1 MTRNRTFLGVLAAAV
16 LVVPAWSCAADA
28 PAVAS
33 RQAALQVQRDLAAS
47 EQFLLVLDQ
56 AKPVLSLSLGS
67 VPLQHYAVLAVQK
80 PLRRAFFKRLA
91 DAADPAGIAWR
102 GGVQDPPR
110 VRDRKELA
118 YQQAA
123 DESADPAD
131 PVAEGDEA
139 VPPPQPEAPR
149 IPPTPE
155 EAVPAP
161 ASWVLRYEGGPE
173 VWFQGVDD
181 GGVPTL
187 PQALEAGRMALL
199 RDAWNGRVP
208 PARMRIL
215 MPMADAQALYR
226 SLPPDVVLL
235 IVPAR

>member
-1 MTRNRTFLGVLAAAV
+1 MTRNRTFLGALGVAMAV
-16 LVVPAWSCAADA
+16 ASAWSCAADA

-33 RQAALQVQRDLAAS
+33 RQAALQAHLDLAAS
-47 EQFLLVLDQ
+47 EQFLLVLDE

-67 VPLQHYAVLAVQK
+67 VPLQHYAVLAVEK
-80 PLRRAFFKRLA
+80 PQRRAFFRRLA
-91 DAADPAGIAWR
+91 DATDPSGVAWR

-118 YQQAA
+118 FQQAT
-123 DESADPAD
+123 DEPADPAD
-131 PVAEGDEA
+131 PVAEGDED
-139 VPPPQPEAPR
+139 VPPPQPEAPK

-173 VWFQGVDD
+173 LWIQGVVD
-181 GGVPTL
+181 GVVPPL
-187 PQALEAGRMALL
+187 PEALAAGRIALL
-199 RDAWNGRVP
+199 RDGWNGRVP
-208 PARMRIL
+208 PARLRIL
-215 MPMADAQALYR
+215 MPMAEAQALYR

>member
-1 MTRNRTFLGVLAAAV
+1 VTRNRTFLGALAALVLA
-16 LVVPAWSCAADA
+16 VPAWSCAADA

-33 RQAALQVQRDLAAS
+33 RPAALQVHLDLAAS
-47 EQFLLVLDQ
+47 EQFLLVLDE
-56 AKPVLSLSLGS
+56 AKPILSLSLGS
-67 VPLQHYAVLAVQK
+67 VPLQHYAVLAVEK
-80 PLRRAFFKRLA
+80 PLRRAFFRRLA
-91 DAADPAGIAWR
+91 DAADPAGVAWR

-118 YQQAA
+118 YQQAT
-123 DESADPAD
+123 DEPADPAD
-131 PVAEGDEA
+131 PVAEGDETVQA
-139 VPPPQPEAPR
+139 PQFEAPK

-161 ASWVLRYEGGPE
+161 ASWVLRYEDGPE
-173 VWFQGVDD
+173 LWIQGVGDD
-181 GGVPTL
+181 GVPSL
-187 PQALEAGRMALL
+187 PEALASGRMALL

-208 PARMRIL
+208 PARLRIL

-226 SLPPDVVLL
+226 SLPPDVILL